1 MRRRLPSLALTALL
15 LAGCAIGPDYKRP
28 PVAVPGAFRGQSPDD
43 VTPATEA
50 TSLGDLQWWEV
61 FQDPELRGL
70 IGRALARNFDVR
82 IAVGRVLE
90 AQAQVG
96 IARADQFPQVSGA
109 VSGQSFRNS
118 RNAFPVTP
126 PPGKV
131 SEDDFRMAGNFSFE
145 IDLWGKLRRATEAAR
160 AQLLAT
166 EAARATVTST
176 LVSQVATA
184 YFQLRELDFELE
196 ISRRTL
202 TSRRAS
208 LRLVKLRRDAGIA
221 SGLDVRQAE
230 VLVNTAAAQI
240 PDLERQIEQTENLI
254 NLLLGESPGGVPRGL
269 ALDGQVVV
277 AAVPAGLPSAL
288 LERRPDIRQAEQQL
302 VAANAN
308 IGVAKALFFPQITLT
323 AQGGQESAALARLFE
338 GPSGFWAFGGQLLQP
353 LFQGGRIWFNY
364 RATKARQEQAVAAY
378 QQSVQSSFRD
388 VSDALVGYR
397 KTREFRVEQEAL
409 TSSLREYSRLST
421 IRYRGGVASYLE
433 VLDSDTKL
441 FNAELDLAKARRDE
455 LLASVQLYRALGG
468 GWRGLDEATTAAA
481 ATSDTRAMAR
491 NPR

>member
-1 MRRRLPSLALTALL
+1 LSALL

-28 PVAVPGAFRGQSPDD
+28 PVALPGAFRGQSPDD
-43 VTPATEA
+43 VPPAAEGA
-50 TSLGDLQWWEV
+50 SLGDLQWWEV

-70 IGRALARNFDVR
+70 IGRALASNFDVR
-82 IAVGRVLE
+82 VAVGRVLE
-90 AQAQVG
+90 ARAQGGV
-96 IARADQFPQVSGA
+96 ARADQFPQVSGT
-109 VSGQSFRNS
+109 VSGQSFRIS

-131 SEDDFRMAGNFSFE
+131 TEDDFLMGGNFSFE

-184 YFQLRELDFELE
+184 YFQLD

-202 TSRRAS
+202 TSRVAS

-254 NLLLGESPGGVPRGL
+254 NLLLGESPGSVSRGL
-269 ALDGQVVV
+269 ALDDQVVV

-338 GPSGFWAFGGQLLQP
+338 GPSGFWSFGGQLLQP

-378 QQSVQSSFRD
+378 QQSVQSGFRD

-409 TSSLREYSRLST
+409 TRSLQEYSRLST
-421 IRYRGGVASYLE
+421 LRYRGGVASYLE
-433 VLDSDTKL
+433 VLDADTKL
-441 FNAELDLAKARRDE
+441 FSAELDLAKARRQE
-455 LLASVQLYRALGG
+455 LLAGVQLYRALGG
-468 GWRGLDEATTAAA
+468 GWQDVKLPAEPPTASAEAPP
-481 ATSDTRAMAR
+481 SSAR
-491 NPR
+491 E